1 MRILVDKKDLI
12 KENNICLPIDEFK
25 NFENNL
31 KIIVIVIIG
40 IILLFCIG
48 IFLKFILL
56 INKKRIIYTED
67 NYKTFVT
74 IDHSV

>member
-12 KENNICLPIDEFK
+12 KEHNICLPIDEFK

>member
-1 MRILVDKKDLI
+1 MRILVDKKHLI